1 MFVVHM
7 KILKNT
13 IFPFT
18 FEMKIFDYVLSCVYK
33 YTCVE
38 TVLSA
43 MELRK
48 FIFVEKG
55 LNKIKKVE
63 KRRQMYVW
71 GWRD

>member
-1 MFVVHM
+1 
-7 KILKNT
+7 
-13 IFPFT
+13 
-18 FEMKIFDYVLSCVYK
+18 MKIFDYVLSCVYK

-63 KRRQMYVW
+63 KEGKCMFE
-71 GWRD
+71 GEEIKKCILKESI